1 MRFTFENDTF
11 LKRVIT
17 DDEKWIV
24 YGDIERK
31 GSWSKRDEPAQ
42 SISKAEIRQR
52 KVTLSIWWDWKG
64 IVFFELLPRDE
75 TINSS
80 VYRRQLVES
89 SNAIRKKRAELA
101 NRKGVV
107 FRHDKTP
114 YVIGDSSEIVA
125 ARTGRVTTSSLFTK
139 LCTVRLS
146 LVSLSLEFFER
157 KNL

>member
-31 GSWSKRDEPAQ
+31 ESWSKRDEPAQ

-64 IVFFELLPRDE
+64 IVFFELLPRDK

>member
-24 YGDIERK
+24 HGDIERK
-31 GSWSKRDEPAQ
+31 ESWSKRDEPAQ